1 MEGVFELPPGL
12 LERPEL
18 GDLRERVDGD
28 SGELVLA
35 RRVGSE
41 GRSRAFVQGRSASA
55 ADLRELGG
63 ALVAFFGQHEHRRLT
78 VASAQLELLDGFCGA
93 AHLEA
98 REALGEAHARV
109 RGLAAQLDELSGRA
123 GARDRDLDLL
133 AFEIEEIDSLGP
145 SESEKQSLLA
155 ERGRLRQLDGLLA
168 AAAGGAEAIDPD
180 GGDGAAGVAALL
192 AQAESL
198 AAPVDGADPELD
210 ALAARLA
217 TLRIEAEDLGAELRR
232 YAEGLEAEPGR
243 IEQVEERL
251 ELYDR
256 LERKHGG
263 SVEAV
268 LEHAER
274 CRAERERL
282 EGAEVALERARDELE
297 RAGAERERLA
307 ARVTKARAKA
317 APKLAER
324 VLEELAALAME
335 DARFEVHLEP
345 REEIGPTGAERVE
358 FMLAPEPRRAG
369 RARARERLGRRAVPG
384 DARAD
389 DRRGRGRLGHARVRR
404 GGRRRGRPDRPRGG
418 RAAARARRG
427 APGALHHAP
436 AADRRAGGRPLPH
449 RESRP
454 RASWRWPASRRSTG
468 RPSWPSCAGC
478 WARRPPMPAP
488 AGTPRSSWRRRLRR
502 PPPAWV

>member
-1 MEGVFELPPGL
+1 LTSRAGTALLAGVADRVGL
-12 LERPEL
+12 TGALAAAMR
-18 GDLRERVDGD
+18 GVRERIDEGH
-28 SGELVLA
+28 EIVLA
-35 RRVGSE
+35 RRVGAE
-41 GRSRAFVQGRSASA
+41 GRTRAFVQGRSASA

-98 REALGEAHARV
+98 REALGEAHARM

-133 AFEIEEIDSLGP
+133 AFEIEEIDSLAP

-210 ALAARLA
+210 ALAARLV

-268 LEHAER
+268 LEHAE
-274 CRAERERL
+274 ATVRL
-282 EGAEVALERARDELE
+282 KGHTL
-297 RAGAERERLA
+297 
-307 ARVTKARAKA
+307 
-317 APKLAER
+317 
-324 VLEELAALAME
+324 
-335 DARFEVHLEP
+335 
-345 REEIGPTGAERVE
+345 
-358 FMLAPEPRRAG
+358 
-369 RARARERLGRRAVPG
+369 RARE
-384 DARAD
+384 
-389 DRRGRGRLGHARVRR
+389 
-404 GGRRRGRPDRPRGG
+404 
-418 RAAARARRG
+418 
-427 APGALHHAP
+427 
-436 AADRRAGGRPLPH
+436 
-449 RESRP
+449 
-454 RASWRWPASRRSTG
+454 ASRDMKASIDELTEKL
-468 RPSWPSCAGC
+468 
-478 WARRPPMPAP
+478 
-488 AGTPRSSWRRRLRR
+488 LRQVR
-502 PPPAWV
+502 DEGDKKTSKRKIDMHALDADGVQDQTI